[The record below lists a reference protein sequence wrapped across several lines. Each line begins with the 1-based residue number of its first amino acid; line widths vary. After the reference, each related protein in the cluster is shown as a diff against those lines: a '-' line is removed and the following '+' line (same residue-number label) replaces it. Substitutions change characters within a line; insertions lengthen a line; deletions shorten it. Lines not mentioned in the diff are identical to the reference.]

1 MSLVDL
7 PGAFDT
13 SRIVKLRHQLASH
26 PLMTTES
33 LAALA
38 LRVDPRNVRL
48 HDGERD
54 LSGNMSELLISD
66 PTRQSLRNAL
76 DNLDRSKAFIQV
88 SNVRSDLLYAPLV
101 EAFIDEVVRYLPGQQ
116 RELVHR
122 DAAVYLAS
130 PESMTPF
137 HVDQEET
144 FLCHI
149 RGPKTLW
156 VWSHLDRSVLSER
169 ALETF
174 FREGTLREIVYRPEV
189 QPRAKELELQPGD
202 AVFMPTG
209 APHAAMTGAD
219 VTVSFSVLFNTPGS
233 METVETFRAN
243 HLLRRLGLNPPPV
256 GHSPMQDAL
265 KRHGMVALRRLVE
278 LATGRKLEAYSFL

>member
-26 PLMTTES
+26 PLMTTDS

-38 LRVDPRNVRL
+38 LRVDPSFVRL

-54 LSGNMSELLISD
+54 LSGNMSELLVSD
-66 PTRQSLRNAL
+66 PSRQSLRNAL
-76 DNLDRSKAFIQV
+76 ENLDRSRAFIQV
-88 SNVRSDLLYAPLV
+88 MNVRSDLQYAPLV
-101 EAFIDEVVRYLPGQQ
+101 DSFLDEVVRYLPGEQ
-116 RELVHR
+116 RELVQR

-130 PESMTPF
+130 PHSTTPF
-137 HVDQEET
+137 HVDQEEI
-144 FLCHI
+144 FLCHV
-149 RGPKTLW
+149 RGKKTLW
-156 VWSHLDRSVLSER
+156 VWSHLDRGVLSER

-189 QPRAKELELQPGD
+189 QPRAKEFELMPGD
-202 AVFMPTG
+202 AVFMPSG
-209 APHAAMTGAD
+209 APHACTTAHEVA
-219 VTVSFSVLFNTPGS
+219 VSFSVLLNTPGS

-256 GHSPMQDAL
+256 GRSPMQDLL
-265 KRHGMVALRRLVE
+265 KRHGMSALRRLVE